1 MSQPVFVFFFVATSS
16 GDEQSAM
23 CNVAIHGLMHHTNS
37 VG

>member
-1 MSQPVFVFFFVATSS
+1 MSKAVFVFFFVATSR

-23 CNVAIHGLMHHTNS
+23 RNVSIHGLMHHTDS